1 MRVRDWMEP
10 DPPRVLVGTPVGE
23 ARALAEEL
31 GLVLV
36 LVVDEGGR
44 LVGFLTRKA
53 LDAAPKPDLPA
64 GKLAAQP
71 TVVLRA
77 DDPVERAVALL
88 AERHALVPVVEEG
101 RLVGVMTRGGVIRAL
116 VKLTGI
122 GQEGTRIRI
131 QLRENTDVYRAL
143 EVLARWELELVSVMR
158 TDDEAIFHVRGLED
172 KERLTAEL
180 KEALG

>member
-1 MRVRDWMEP
+1 VI
-10 DPPRVLVGTPVGE
+10 
-23 ARALAEEL
+23 
-31 GLVLV
+31 
-36 LVVDEGGR
+36 
-44 LVGFLTRKA
+44 
-53 LDAAPKPDLPA
+53 
-64 GKLAAQP
+64 
-71 TVVLRA
+71 
-77 DDPVERAVALL
+77 
-88 AERHALVPVVEEG
+88 
-101 RLVGVMTRGGVIRAL
+101 TRGGVIRAL